1 MKEATREL
9 IKAEGRRDTFGFII
23 EVVQRGKIRPKKYKH
38 DLTMPVFLYE
48 ELRNK
53 GVINPED
60 YFIDESAFFE
70 FKNDEMTISF
80 ISLYQ
85 SEDMHRKIDHY
96 LVVKFA
102 GSYPIKRG
110 GRFF

>member
-1 MKEATREL
+1 
-9 IKAEGRRDTFGFII
+9 
-23 EVVQRGKIRPKKYKH
+23 
-38 DLTMPVFLYE
+38 MPIYLYE

-53 GVINPED
+53 GIISLES

-70 FKNDEMTISF
+70 FSLSEVTISF
-80 ISLYQ
+80 INLYEC
-85 SEDMHRKIDHY
+85 EDLHRKIDHY
-96 LVVKFA
+96 LVIKFA